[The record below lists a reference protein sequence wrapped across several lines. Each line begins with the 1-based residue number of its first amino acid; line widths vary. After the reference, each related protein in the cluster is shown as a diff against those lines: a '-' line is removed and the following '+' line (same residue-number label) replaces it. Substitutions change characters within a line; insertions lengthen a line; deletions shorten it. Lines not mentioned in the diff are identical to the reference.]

1 VKKIIFLLLVLEISA
16 CAVFRQEDSSDS
28 VETPLIQDGKIASTW
43 SKAVPDGPMF
53 ESWVQTFQSPALEAI
68 IQEALKNNL
77 DLQTAQA
84 RLEASAASAR
94 IAGAAANPFVG
105 VNGGLQTIGTIN
117 GKDIDNR
124 SAAVNLSW
132 EIDLWGKI
140 KNEKKSAKFKFEADS
155 MSYLFARQSLAA
167 ATAKSWFLCIE
178 MFQQKNMAKSN
189 LMLAER
195 NLKVLEDR
203 LSFGKS
209 SSSEVAL
216 ARSEVAI
223 KNEKLSSVENAY
235 GQAQRSLEV
244 LLGRYP
250 SAEIEIDA
258 QFPKVLAAVPAGLP
272 SELLERRPDVQAAEM
287 RLKSAF
293 YKLKAQ
299 KLARLPQ
306 LSLTAALGAPSALL
320 KNLLG
325 GGSTFFKTG
334 ANFLFP
340 VFDGGQRKEAVKI
353 ATSEQKAAL
362 AMYSSAALNAF
373 KEVENALSN
382 EVSINERIGSESTAV
397 KELEKVLKIR
407 KVEQGYGKSDILTVL
422 LVETQLNQHKSY
434 LITLQNFKVSE
445 RVNLFLALGGAF

>member
-1 VKKIIFLLLVLEISA
+1 MRKANFVLLILGISG
-16 CAVFRQEDSSDS
+16 CALLRQEYDSGAIKDQL
-28 VETPLIQDGKIASTW
+28 VQDGKVSPSWGTNTPKGQI
-43 SKAVPDGPMF
+43 V
-53 ESWVQTFQSPALEAI
+53 ESWIQTFQSPALEAI

-77 DLQTAQA
+77 DLQEAQA

-105 VNGGLQTIGTIN
+105 VSSGLQTIGTID

-124 SAAVNLSW
+124 SAAVNMSW
-132 EIDLWGKI
+132 EIDLWGKL
-140 KNEKKSAKFKFEADS
+140 KSEKKSAKFKFEADS
-155 MSYLFARQSLAA
+155 MNYLFARQSLAA
-167 ATAKSWFLCIE
+167 ATTKAWFLCVEI
-178 MFQQKNMAKSN
+178 FQQKNIAKN
-189 LMLAER
+189 NVILAER
-195 NLKVLEDR
+195 SLKVLEDR
-203 LSFGKS
+203 LKFGKS
-209 SSSEVAL
+209 TASEVAQ

-223 KNEKLSSVENAY
+223 KNEKLSSIEGAF

-258 QFPKVLAAVPAGLP
+258 QFPKVLSAVPAGLP
-272 SELLERRPDVQAAEM
+272 SELLYRRPDVQAAEM
-287 RLKSAF
+287 RVKSAF
-293 YKLKAQ
+293 YKVKAQ

-306 LSLTAALGAPSALL
+306 LSLTAALGAPSAVL

-325 GGSTFFKTG
+325 GGSTFFKAG

-362 AMYSSAALNAF
+362 ANYSSAALNAF
-373 KEVENALSN
+373 KEVENSLSN
-382 EVSINERIGSESTAV
+382 EVSLNERIDSESTAV

-407 KVEQGYGKSDILTVL
+407 KAEQGYGKTDILAVL
-422 LVETQLNQHKSY
+422 LVETQLNQHKAY
-434 LITLQNFKVSE
+434 LVTLQNFRVSE
-445 RVNLFLALGGAF
+445 RVNLFLALGGSF